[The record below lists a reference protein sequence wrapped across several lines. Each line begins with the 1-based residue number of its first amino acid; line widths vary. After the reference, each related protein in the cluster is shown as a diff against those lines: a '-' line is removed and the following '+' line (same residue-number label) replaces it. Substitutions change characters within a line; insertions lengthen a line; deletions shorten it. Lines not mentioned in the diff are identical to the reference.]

1 MELSSGIIFGLISM
15 LGFGLSSSLSP
26 IPAKRLGVMNA
37 VFFRG
42 IFMCLIFILLLPFFL
57 SGTTFSSKYILIA
70 LAISVLAF
78 IPLST
83 FLKALS
89 IGKLGIITPIANS
102 SIIFTVLFSIL
113 FFNESLNT
121 VQLGSILLIL
131 LGIILISINFKDI
144 KNSHIFKMSSGIP
157 YALLTCV
164 LWGLMFSLYKIPVM
178 VLGPILT
185 ALIIEIGIF
194 IISLI
199 QILKTGKKINMP
211 DKSTLNY
218 LILLSIFTAIGGA
231 FFNFGIMVAEVSIV
245 AAISMANPLIA
256 TIYGKY
262 VYKETINIQQYFA
275 ISFILI
281 GIVALSFF

>member
-1 MELSSGIIFGLISM
+1 
-15 LGFGLSSSLSP
+15 
-26 IPAKRLGVMNA
+26 
-37 VFFRG
+37 
-42 IFMCLIFILLLPFFL
+42 
-57 SGTTFSSKYILIA
+57 
-70 LAISVLAF
+70 
-78 IPLST
+78 
-83 FLKALS
+83 
-89 IGKLGIITPIANS
+89 
-102 SIIFTVLFSIL
+102 
-113 FFNESLNT
+113 
-121 VQLGSILLIL
+121 
-131 LGIILISINFKDI
+131 
-144 KNSHIFKMSSGIP
+144 MSSGIP

-178 VLGPILT
+178 VIGPILT

-211 DKSTLNY
+211 DRSTLNY

-262 VYKETINIQQYFA
+262 VYKETISIQQYLA